1 MYIYFG
7 LNIFSNFS
15 NNKKFRE
22 YGEKIVNMIIFVP
35 TRLRCEQRW
44 CNEISGI
51 PADNSLYSLM
61 NQSTG
66 TYGRVGNM
74 NIPPTIAYNS
84 PYERDIGEKEDGR
97 REMEDEREERGNSR
111 PET

>member
-7 LNIFSNFS
+7 LNIFSNVS

-74 NIPPTIAYNS
+74 NNEHPPHNS
-84 PYERDIGEKEDGR
+84 LQF
-97 REMEDEREERGNSR
+97 SL
-111 PET
+111 

>member
-1 MYIYFG
+1 MYIYIG

-74 NIPPTIAYNS
+74 NNEHPPHNS
-84 PYERDIGEKEDGR
+84 LQF
-97 REMEDEREERGNSR
+97 SL
-111 PET
+111 